1 MSVETPRGGANSDRS
16 DAGTGFVDAGT
27 TTVLDVRGLT
37 KIYPGTVALKNLDF
51 QLQRGEIRALLGKNG
66 AGKSTFVEILSGTKK
81 ADAGETRICGRLVE
95 LGSPVQARQEGISTV
110 HQEFS
115 LFPDLSVLE
124 NITLGACA
132 RHGVISRKEQV
143 RRATEALAQMK
154 VEIDLDEW
162 VGRLSS
168 RDQQVT
174 AIARAL
180 FYRPRVLILDEP
192 TSALPAEAVDQLISL
207 VRHLAAQ
214 GVSVIYVSHRLD
226 EIPRVAHSVT
236 VLRDGRLV
244 DTASMKD
251 TTPDDIVQMMLG
263 RTMAA
268 AQKSHSAARPVVA
281 LSVRNVSRARKL
293 TDISFDL
300 FEGEILGLWGAPGAG
315 RTELLR
321 LIFGLDRAEKGSI
334 HLGRTPL
341 TNLEPSALIK
351 HGVGFSP
358 DDRKRDGLVLMLSVA
373 ENIALAS
380 LDKLGL
386 AGLIGRDRMIRVAE
400 QQVER
405 LSIKV
410 HSLDS
415 PVLSLSGGNQQ
426 KVVLGRWLAA
436 NVRLLLLDEPTKG
449 IDIEAKAALYNLLG
463 EVTRAGMSV
472 VIAPTEL
479 EELFL
484 VCDRVLILRR
494 GSLAAQLP
502 LAETSPQEVMRLA
515 LSGETEA

>member
-1 MSVETPRGGANSDRS
+1 
-16 DAGTGFVDAGT
+16 
-27 TTVLDVRGLT
+27 
-37 KIYPGTVALKNLDF
+37 
-51 QLQRGEIRALLGKNG
+51 
-66 AGKSTFVEILSGTKK
+66 
-81 ADAGETRICGRLVE
+81 
-95 LGSPVQARQEGISTV
+95 
-110 HQEFS
+110 
-115 LFPDLSVLE
+115 
-124 NITLGACA
+124 
-132 RHGVISRKEQV
+132 
-143 RRATEALAQMK
+143 
-154 VEIDLDEW
+154 
-162 VGRLSS
+162 
-168 RDQQVT
+168 
-174 AIARAL
+174 
-180 FYRPRVLILDEP
+180 
-192 TSALPAEAVDQLISL
+192 
-207 VRHLAAQ
+207 
-214 GVSVIYVSHRLD
+214 
-226 EIPRVAHSVT
+226 
-236 VLRDGRLV
+236 
-244 DTASMKD
+244 MKD